1 MQGQSYLCAQFQLPP
16 SLGTSIKHDHILAG
30 YFRQNKTITLICC
43 QCTWPRLQSSIINFC
58 KSCTTCTWGKAPKH
72 KPYGILQQLPIP
84 EQPWNSISM
93 DFIEKLPESSGYT
106 AILIVVDWLT
116 KQTIFILTHNTITSP
131 QLTELFILMSFP
143 SMESCPTLHLIVV
156 LSLFPISSN
165 LLGKPLICD
174 YISHWVIILK
184 AIGRLNEWTKL
195 SNSISRSIAVINRTI
210 GLYCFPSL
218 NSLTTMPQTWPPV
231 SLPSLP
237 IKDTTWTSLFILTE
251 IFHPLMPENLLLILI
266 SFTKNCTHG
275 SQLHRNIT
283 KAPQILN
290 VLPCQTSKLD
300 KKS

>member
-43 QCTWPRLQSSIINFC
+43 QCTWPRLQSFIINFC

-131 QLTELFILMSFP
+131 QLTEPFILHVFSK
-143 SMESCPTLHLIVV
+143 HGV
-156 LSLFPISSN
+156 LSHITSDHGSEFVSHFFRS
-165 LLGKPLICD
+165 LGKALDLWLHFTLGYHPEGNRQTE
-174 YISHWVIILK
+174 WMNQTLK
-184 AIGRLNEWTKL
+184 
-195 SNSISRSIAVINRTI
+195 
-210 GLYCFPSL
+210 
-218 NSLTTMPQTWPPV
+218 
-231 SLPSLP
+231 
-237 IKDTTWTSLFILTE
+237 
-251 IFHPLMPENLLLILI
+251 
-266 SFTKNCTHG
+266 
-275 SQLHRNIT
+275 
-283 KAPQILN
+283 
-290 VLPCQTSKLD
+290 
-300 KKS
+300 